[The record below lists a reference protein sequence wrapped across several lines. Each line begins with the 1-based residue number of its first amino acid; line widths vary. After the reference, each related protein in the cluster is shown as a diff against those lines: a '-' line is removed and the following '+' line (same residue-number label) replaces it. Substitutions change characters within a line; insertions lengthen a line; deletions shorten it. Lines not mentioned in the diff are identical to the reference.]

1 MAIKTY
7 SFVVVGNVNDGQ
19 KGDQGYGV
27 QKATPQY
34 YLSSSSTALTNGTWT
49 YTKPSIPSGKYLWT
63 RIQTTIDNPGKT
75 KIYSDAV
82 YDAST
87 TGLSQTV
94 DQNTQKITSKVW
106 QTDIT
111 SSINSYDGSTGKA
124 IRDRVTKTETDIG
137 GLKTTVS
144 DHTSKIAT
152 KADGTTVEA
161 LTNRVSKNEQDA
173 ASFKTTV
180 SKTYSTKDET
190 SAVSSIANQTA
201 DKISWLI
208 DSKATATS
216 LVLTDSAINA
226 VTDKMTITGSDGS
239 TTIISGGSLHAGS
252 ITTNDLA
259 ANAIKSKNYVAPS
272 RSTSPFSSAGSF
284 FDLSNGNIQTPS
296 FGVRTSYTSSDPLD
310 DQGNAF
316 INGRIVAQSGQ
327 IGRNSTNYWAIGN
340 SVDYNAN
347 ESASIVGHGTAYIQS
362 GNWQISNNSINTQ
375 AYNSSHAITYPH
387 YNGHY
392 YDYGMKV
399 PDLDPSASG
408 YNDTSGVWL
417 YARRSASD
425 KVPTVYSDWNYLF
438 RVDKDGTI
446 YENGVKLSDRYASIA
461 DVGSAYLSTKNG
473 GTVNGNV
480 TITGNL
486 TATASNAK
494 QVANAL
500 TVNGNTFNGSAAV
513 NVGTIGVSYGG
524 TGRTSWTSGTLLY
537 ASGSTVLSSLGAG
550 ANGSFLISH
559 GNGAAPVWTD
569 PSNLTVGN
577 ANHVYA
583 SGIRWGN
590 QSIAG
595 DVSPIDAAMYDGMA
609 SNVLSFA
616 NPSGI
621 TVEYSNNGGSTWTA
635 YPATD
640 ANKITLVTPGIP
652 MTWWHL
658 GNKTTAQ
665 SSNADQ
671 LRITFDA
678 RSMGVYCSARS
689 LMINVCSG
697 GANNLSVKIETANS
711 QSLTTFTTRGTYP
724 LEGWSGWNSIP
735 WLLDVF
741 GTNGHDNQPVIARMT
756 FSFPGYNSG
765 WESKTDCVI
774 GQILMFATNKWA
786 TPSNY
791 ATSGHLYQMDTSQ
804 NAYFPAQIKAS
815 AFNGNAS
822 TATKLAT
829 ARTVSLSGAI
839 TGSGT
844 FDGSNNLAITTSV
857 GNLSYLPLSGGTVTG
872 NLTVNGTITGHI
884 SGNASTATTWQTAR
898 TLTVGNTGKSVNG
911 SANVSWSKAEISG
924 DATNTANGWMS
935 AADKKKLDSITV
947 SQIGM
952 VGANSI
958 VGAGDVKVT
967 ITNGIATVEHANKS
981 ITAGTVSGGSGTL
994 SNGGSFTIPKVT
1006 YDAYGHITGTGT
1018 TSVTLPM
1025 ITSISGNAATA
1036 TKLAS
1041 ARTISLS
1048 GAITGSGTFDGSN
1061 NLEITTSVGN
1071 LSYLPL
1077 SGGTVTGNLTVNGTI
1092 TGNLS
1097 GNASTATKAT
1107 QDGNGSVI
1115 SSTYLKLAGGTMVSG
1130 AKINFV
1136 SNSSTVSD
1144 AISGGSSINVEGN
1157 GSAYSGWISGNTK
1170 LGRMAIATNPG
1181 NDENLYFAYNNSELA
1196 IYITTQD
1203 EVLTAHVVQGGLEL
1217 SSDDIAKLG
1226 AIHWYASGGTEI
1238 LATGATYKASGA
1250 VVNLEARL
1258 EA

>member
-1 MAIKTY
+1 M
-7 SFVVVGNVNDGQ
+7 
-19 KGDQGYGV
+19 
-27 QKATPQY
+27 
-34 YLSSSSTALTNGTWT
+34 
-49 YTKPSIPSGKYLWT
+49 
-63 RIQTTIDNPGKT
+63 
-75 KIYSDAV
+75 
-82 YDAST
+82 
-87 TGLSQTV
+87 SQTV

-375 AYNSSHAITYPH
+375 SYNSSNSITYPH

-569 PSNLTVGN
+569 PTNLTVGN

-652 MTWWHL
+652 ETWWHL

-678 RSMGVYCSARS
+678 RSMGVYCRARS
-689 LMINVCSG
+689 LMINVISG
-697 GANNLSVKIETANS
+697 GANNLSVKIETANR
-711 QSLTTFTTRGTYP
+711 QSLTTFTTMGTYP
-724 LEGWSGWNSIP
+724 LAGWSGWNSIP

-741 GTNGHDNQPVIARMT
+741 GTNGRDNQPVIARMT
-756 FSFPGYNSG
+756 FSFPGYTSG
-765 WESKTDCVI
+765 WESKTDCTI
-774 GQILMFATNKWA
+774 GRILMFATNKWS
-786 TPSNY
+786 TQSNY
-791 ATSGHLYQMDTSQ
+791 ATSGHLYRMDASQ

-967 ITNGIATVEHANKS
+967 ITNGVATVEHANHS
-981 ITAGTVSGGSGTL
+981 ITAGTASGGSGTL

-1061 NLEITTSVGN
+1061 NLAITTSVGN

-1077 SGGTVTGNLTVNGTI
+1077 SGGTITGNLKVNGTI

-1144 AISGGSSINVEGN
+1144 AINRGSSINVEGN

-1203 EVLTAHVVQGGLEL
+1203 EVLTAHVYRGGSEL